1 MIKMEQL
8 VQRCKCRG
16 GAGAEMQDVEV
27 QVQVVKRCRGEEVH
41 TRC

>member
-8 VQRCKCRG
+8 VQRG
-16 GAGAEMQDVEV
+16 GAGAEMQGVEV